1 MKRLF
6 FLISIIALFSLS
18 GCGLHKPYTSDYQ
31 MPEQVM
37 GNGVVESDTNIAE
50 LSWREI
56 FTDPQ
61 LQSLIDEAL
70 ANNPDLQSS
79 HLRVQEMEYALAA
92 SKLAFFPSVSLAP
105 NASFNYLPNPNSHAF
120 SYGLPINVSWQV
132 DIFGSLTNKKRETE
146 ALYEQMRDFEQAARA
161 ELIANTAS
169 LYYQL
174 LMLDR
179 QLQVVRETEVLWQKS
194 IDTQQAFVDAG
205 IGHTGSVSQ
214 LTASLYNIQAQAIDI
229 ERTIRAY
236 ENALCLLLSEPSH
249 NIQRGKL
256 DDFQLPEMIGVGV
269 SASLLQN
276 RPDVRAA
283 QRGVE
288 AAYYVNKQA
297 VSDLYPKLTL
307 GGLAGWGNGVSGISL
322 DPAQI
327 ILNAV
332 GQLAQP
338 IFANG
343 QLRANVKITQAQQE
357 EAKLAFAKSVLQ
369 AGNDVNNAIATCQ
382 SSKDKKGI
390 LENRVKALGNAY
402 YASNELLAQGQG
414 TFLEVL
420 MAQESLLDAQL
431 DQVNNAFDA
440 VQGLIDL
447 YLALG
452 GGK

>member
-332 GQLAQP
+332 GQFAQP

>member
-105 NASFNYLPNPNSHAF
+105 NASFNYLPNSNSHAS

>member
-390 LENRVKALGNAY
+390 LENRVKALDNAY

>member
-70 ANNPDLQSS
+70 ANNSDLQSS

-105 NASFNYLPNPNSHAF
+105 NASFNYLPNSNSHAF

>member
-1 MKRLF
+1 MKNIF
-6 FLISIIALFSLS
+6 VIIAITAVLCLS
-18 GCGLHKPYTSDYQ
+18 GCGLHKPYTPVNQ
-31 MPEQVM
+31 APEQVM
-37 GNGVVESDTNIAE
+37 GRGVVESDNNIADI
-50 LSWREI
+50 SWREL
-56 FTDPQ
+56 FSDPQ
-61 LQSLIDEAL
+61 LQSLIDKAL
-70 ANNPDLQSS
+70 SNNTDLKTC
-79 HLRVQEMEYALAA
+79 HLRVQEMEYALSA
-92 SKLAFFPSVSLAP
+92 SKLAFFPSVSFAP
-105 NASFNYLPNPNSHAF
+105 SASINYLPKSNSSAF
-120 SYGLPINVSWQV
+120 TYGLPLNVSWQI
-132 DIFGSLTNKKRETE
+132 DIFGSITNKKRETQ
-146 ALYEQMRDFEQAARA
+146 ALYEQMRDFDQAAQA

-179 QLQVVRETEVLWQKS
+179 QLQVVHETEIIWQKG
-194 IDTQQAFVDAG
+194 IDTQRAFLEAG
-205 IGHTGSVSQ
+205 IGNSSAVDQ

-229 ERTIRAY
+229 ERTIRTY
-236 ENALCLLLSEPSH
+236 ENAICVLLSEPSH
-249 NIQRGKL
+249 SIERGNL
-256 DDFQLPEMIGVGV
+256 DDFELPEMIGVGV

-297 VSDLYPKLTL
+297 VADLYPKLTL
-307 GGLAGWGNGVSGISL
+307 GGLAGWGTNISGITL

-343 QLRANVKITQAQQE
+343 QLRANVKITEAQQE
-357 EAKLAFAKSVLQ
+357 EAKLAFTHAVIK
-369 AGNDVNNAIATCQ
+369 AGNDVNNAIAVCQ
-382 SSKDKKGI
+382 CAKDKNEI
-390 LENRVKALGNAY
+390 LGNRVEALSSAY
-402 YASNELLAQGQG
+402 AASTELLAQGQG

-420 MAQESLLDAQL
+420 NAQESLLDAQL
-431 DQVNNAFDA
+431 SQVNNAFDA
-440 VQGLIDL
+440 IQGLISL

>member
-50 LSWREI
+50 LPWREI

>member
-214 LTASLYNIQAQAIDI
+214 LTASLYNIQAQAFDI

>member
-105 NASFNYLPNPNSHAF
+105 NASFNYLPNSNSRAF

-390 LENRVKALGNAY
+390 LENRVKALDNAY

>member
-1 MKRLF
+1 MKKIF
-6 FLISIIALFSLS
+6 VFISIIVVFCFS
-18 GCGLHKPYTSDYQ
+18 GCGLHKPFTPDNSV
-31 MPEQVM
+31 PEQVM
-37 GNGVVESDTNIAE
+37 GRGVEESDTSIAE
-50 LSWREI
+50 LSWREL

-61 LQSLIDEAL
+61 LQNLIEKAL
-70 ANNPDLQSS
+70 ANNTDLQSS

-92 SKLAFFPSVSLAP
+92 SKLAFFPSVSFSP
-105 NASFNYLPNPNSHAF
+105 NASVNYLPQSNSHAL
-120 SYGLPINVSWQV
+120 SYGLPVNVSWQV

-146 ALYEQMRDFEQAARA
+146 ALFEQMRDFDQAAQA

-179 QLQVVRETEVLWQKS
+179 QLQVVHETEILWQKG

-205 IGHTGSVSQ
+205 IGHSGSVSQ
-214 LTASLYNIQAQAIDI
+214 LMASLYNIQAQAIDI
-229 ERTIRAY
+229 EKSIRIY
-236 ENALCLLLSEPSH
+236 ENALCLLLAEAPHSIE
-249 NIQRGKL
+249 RGSL
-256 DDFQLPEMIGVGV
+256 DDFKMPEAIGTGV
-269 SASLLQN
+269 SAALLQN

-283 QRGVE
+283 QRAVE

-307 GGLAGWGNGVSGISL
+307 GGLAGWGNGVSGLSL
-322 DPAQI
+322 DPSQI

-332 GQLAQP
+332 AQLAQP

-343 QLRANVKITQAQQE
+343 QLRANVKISQAKQE
-357 EAKLAFAKSVLQ
+357 EAKLAFTQAVLQ

-382 SSKDKKGI
+382 SAKSKSEI
-390 LENRVKALGNAY
+390 LDNRVKELGNAY

-414 TFLEVL
+414 TYLEVL
-420 MAQESLLDAQL
+420 TAQESLLDAQL
-431 DQVNNAFDA
+431 DQVNNAFEA
-440 VQGLIDL
+440 IQGLIDL

-452 GGK
+452 GGR

>member
-1 MKRLF
+1 MKNIFVFVSISLLF
-6 FLISIIALFSLS
+6 CLS
-18 GCGLHKPYTSDYQ
+18 GCGLHKPFTADNTI
-31 MPEQVM
+31 PEQVM
-37 GNGVVESDTNIAE
+37 GRGVEESNANIAD
-50 LSWREI
+50 LSWREL

-61 LQSLIDEAL
+61 LQNLIEKAL
-70 ANNPDLQSS
+70 ANNIDLQSS
-79 HLRVQEMEYALAA
+79 HLRVQEMEYALEA
-92 SKLAFFPSVSLAP
+92 SKLAFFPSVSFSP
-105 NASFNYLPNPNSHAF
+105 DASFNYLPQSSSHAH

-132 DIFGSLTNKKRETE
+132 DVFGSLLNKKRETQ
-146 ALYEQMRDFEQAARA
+146 AIYEQMRDFEQAAQA

-179 QLQVVRETEVLWQKS
+179 QLQVVRETEVIWQKS
-194 IDTQQAFVDAG
+194 IETQQAFVEAG
-205 IGHTGSVSQ
+205 IGHSGSVSQ
-214 LTASLYNIQAQAIDI
+214 LTASLYNIQTQAIDI
-229 ERTIRAY
+229 EKTIRVY
-236 ENALCLLLSEPSH
+236 ENALCLLLTEAPH
-249 NIQRGKL
+249 NIERGKL
-256 DDFQLPEMIGVGV
+256 DDSIMPEVIGNGV
-269 SASLLQN
+269 PASLLQN

-288 AAYYVNKQA
+288 AAYYVNRQA
-297 VSDLYPKLTL
+297 VSDLFPKLTL
-307 GGLAGWGNGVSGISL
+307 SGLAGWGTGMSGISL
-322 DPAQI
+322 DPSQI
-327 ILNAV
+327 ILSTI

-343 QLRANVKITQAQQE
+343 QLRANVKISQAKQE
-357 EAKLAFAKSVLQ
+357 EAKLAFTQVVLQ

-382 SSKDKKGI
+382 TSKSKKG
-390 LENRVKALGNAY
+390 LLDNRVKELSNAY

-420 MAQESLLDAQL
+420 MAQESLLDAKL

>member
-37 GNGVVESDTNIAE
+37 GNGVVESETNIAE

-105 NASFNYLPNPNSHAF
+105 NASFNYLPNSNNHAF